1 MGGSIKEGI
10 KVGISSNEGIKK
22 SQKLELKDICRYKTA
37 DCILLAQ
44 YTLHLPYNFNCSTN
58 TPRIANMGRTS
69 KWGNRTFKKGNKE
82 DDAVRQS
89 IYHKIWDI
97 EEPEDPSTILK
108 PEDIHIL
115 DKNWQPYTA
124 DAFGKVL
131 RILRKIKGK

>member
-1 MGGSIKEGI
+1 VGGSIKEGI

-44 YTLHLPYNFNCSTN
+44 YTLHLPYNFNCLTN

-108 PEDIHIL
+108 PEVSTYWI
-115 DKNWQPYTA
+115 
-124 DAFGKVL
+124 
-131 RILRKIKGK
+131 RIGNRTQLMLLGRFSGS